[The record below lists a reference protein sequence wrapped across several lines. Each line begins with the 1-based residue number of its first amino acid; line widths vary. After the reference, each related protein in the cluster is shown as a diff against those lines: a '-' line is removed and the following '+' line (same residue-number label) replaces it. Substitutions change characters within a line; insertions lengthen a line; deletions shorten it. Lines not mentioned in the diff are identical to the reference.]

1 LARARADSATPR
13 RTVAAIPEPA
23 SRKVSSVLDSS
34 IQLSPRDLLLRAGAG
49 LAAALVLAVLALAL
63 PAGPAGAT
71 SALDTR
77 LTAALEADQAPR
89 FATAVQAFR
98 AGDYAGAYGRFAD
111 LADQGHGPAAQWAL
125 AMASQGPT
133 LFGSEWSATRGQ
145 LRRWSAISARSVREH
160 AAGIADHD
168 RGE

>member
-1 LARARADSATPR
+1 MLH
-13 RTVAAIPEPA
+13 
-23 SRKVSSVLDSS
+23 SS

-49 LAAALVLAVLALAL
+49 LFAAIVLTTLALTL

-71 SALDTR
+71 TSIDNR
-77 LTAALEADQAPR
+77 LTAALEAEHTPR
-89 FATAVQAFR
+89 FEVAVRAFR
-98 AGDYAGAYGRFAD
+98 SQDFAGAYGRFAD

-145 LRRWSAISARSVREH
+145 LKRWSAISNRNVREH
-160 AAGIADHD
+160 AHEIADHD

>member
-1 LARARADSATPR
+1 MTH
-13 RTVAAIPEPA
+13 
-23 SRKVSSVLDSS
+23 SS

-49 LAAALVLAVLALAL
+49 LVAAVVLTVLAISL

-71 SALDTR
+71 TSIDTR
-77 LTAALEADQAPR
+77 LTAALEAREAPR
-89 FATAVQAFR
+89 YAEAVRAFR
-98 AGDYAGAYGRFAD
+98 AHDYAGAYGRFAD
-111 LADQGHGPAAQWAL
+111 LADEGHGPSAQWAL

-145 LRRWSAISARSVREH
+145 LRRWIWLAAHQARDRT
-160 AAGIADHD
+160 AQIPYHD